1 MSIFCFGKK
10 SNPLQNYE
18 RIFIIIILIFT
29 IWINSAYIKGIL
41 LMMDLNFHLFYK
53 LSVQATNLYE
63 SIKVFKTVTL
73 LQLKYLLLLEVVCVV
88 LVFLFEVASPS
99 SSCLYSSLNVT
110 DFSWCVSKD
119 KQGLLAHAFL
129 FSPLWSYLL
138 PGLFLFLFALKA
150 SLHP

>member
-63 SIKVFKTVTL
+63 SLKVFKTVTL

-119 KQGLLAHAFL
+119 KQGLLAHAFSCI
-129 FSPLWSYLL
+129 FSPLI
-138 PGLFLFLFALKA
+138 LFTSRTFPLSFCT
-150 SLHP
+150 